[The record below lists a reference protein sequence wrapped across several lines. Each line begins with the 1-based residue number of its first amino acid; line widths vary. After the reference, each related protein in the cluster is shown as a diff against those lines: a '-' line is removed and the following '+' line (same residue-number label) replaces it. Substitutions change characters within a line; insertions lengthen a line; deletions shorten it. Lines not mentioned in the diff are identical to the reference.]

1 MKKSSRIIFVSMV
14 LTCLVCPSLQ
24 AGEIGPNLRA
34 SLQGLNPGDEIAV
47 IITLTDQVDVKS
59 FRGENKRQR
68 RTALNRALRDQAD
81 RSQRG
86 LWKFFRQKRA
96 RKIIPL
102 WIFNGMA
109 VTLRAATINELAA
122 RPEVQSIQLD
132 GTVTLPVPSLA
143 VESTPEWNLEAIKA
157 PTLWTLGYTGTGVV
171 VANMDTGVDADHP
184 DLAAGYRGGSN
195 SWYDPNGQHATPY
208 DYLGH
213 GTQTMGLMVGG
224 NAGGTFIGVA
234 PDARWIAVKLFDDA
248 GNASYSAIHLGCQW
262 LLDPD
267 GDPATDDLPDVVNSS
282 WGFEDNF
289 GQCISE
295 FQPDIQAL
303 KAAGIALVFSA
314 GNQGPDS
321 HTSVSPANYPESIAV
336 GSVDEFLDIA
346 SSSSR
351 GPSACDGSIYPEL
364 VAPGVSVR
372 SSDLTYGGV
381 FPNSYAVVSGT
392 SFAAPHVSGAMA
404 LLLSVNPQLTVD
416 ELEMLLTQS
425 ATDLGIPGWDNDFGK
440 GLLDVAAANN
450 LLPITDTNLNG
461 IEDGWELHFFGDLTT
476 ATAGSDFDRDYYTDL
491 QEYLNWRNEELD
503 PGGQPYDPTVE
514 NAAGGSGYEKPT
526 ILWLTLPAILNSAA
540 NPLP

>member
-1 MKKSSRIIFVSMV
+1 MV
-14 LTCLVCPSLQ
+14 LTCLVCSPLQ

-47 IITLTDQVDVKS
+47 IITLIDQVDVKS

-68 RTALNRALRDQAD
+68 RAALNRALRDQAD

-109 VTLRAATINELAA
+109 VTLRAAIINELAA

-248 GNASYSAIHLGCQW
+248 GNASYSAIHLGYQW

-267 GDPATDDLPDVVNSS
+267 GDPTTDDLPDVVNSS

-289 GQCISE
+289 GQCIPE

-314 GNQGPDS
+314 GNQGPNS

-346 SSSSR
+346 TSSSR

-416 ELEMLLTQS
+416 ELETLLTQS

-503 PGGQPYDPTVE
+503 PGGHPYDPTVE
-514 NAAGGSGYEKPT
+514 NAAGGSGYEKPS

-540 NPLP
+540 NRLP